1 MELLSYISR
10 LPSRRETLQ
19 DRASD
24 LVSEFKTLGKMES
37 EMAERT
43 EALVYRLRHDKI
55 GLEEFK
61 RVAADETVTAA
72 LAGFMLGNKPKKIS
86 DTDFAKAS
94 QALPYLW
101 KFFAAIAES
110 LGNGRLNSDDY
121 QEMDPYELVEI
132 LEAYSG
138 MLDDDLIQEI
148 LDEIPTSEMGM
159 SAPGSSTPASWEG
172 VESRLARYLV
182 TPMYGAMSAG
192 MMMAA
197 LSGGN
202 TMMRRVSRHDKRVC
216 EDCITYDSMGWMPIG
231 ALPPPGERCRCH
243 DRCRCY
249 IDFK

>member
-1 MELLSYISR
+1 ME
-10 LPSRRETLQ
+10 
-19 DRASD
+19 A
-24 LVSEFKTLGKMES
+24 

-61 RVAADETVTAA
+61 RVAADETITAA

-86 DTDFAKAS
+86 DTDFAKSS

-121 QEMDPYELVEI
+121 QEMDPYELVEL
-132 LEAYSG
+132 LEAYNG

-159 SAPGSSTPASWEG
+159 SAAGASTPASWGG

-182 TPMYGAMSAG
+182 TPMYGAMVSG
-192 MMMAA
+192 EMMAA
-197 LSGGN
+197 
-202 TMMRRVSRHDKRVC
+202 R
-216 EDCITYDSMGWMPIG
+216 
-231 ALPPPGERCRCH
+231 
-243 DRCRCY
+243 
-249 IDFK
+249 

>member
-10 LPSRRETLQ
+10 LPTRRETLQ

-24 LVSEFKTLGKMES
+24 LVSEFKTLSKMEA

-86 DTDFAKAS
+86 DTSFAKAS

-110 LGNGRLNSDDY
+110 LGNGRLNNDDY
-121 QEMDPYELVEI
+121 EEIASGELVAL
-132 LEAYSG
+132 LEAYDG
-138 MLDDDLIQEI
+138 MLDDDTIQEI
-148 LDEIPTSEMGM
+148 LDQIPTQEMGL
-159 SAPGSSTPASWEG
+159 SVPGASTPASWEG

-182 TPMYGAMSAG
+182 TPMYGAMAG
-192 MMMAA
+192 GEMMAA
-197 LSGGN
+197 LQGGN
-202 TMMRRVSRHDKRVC
+202 TMMQRVSRHDRRTC
-216 EDCITYDSMGWMPIG
+216 EDCNMYDSMGWMPIG

-249 IDFK
+249 LNFR